1 MAWVATRR
9 GFSIASLVAQP
20 LELSCGFN
28 TISTYSSH
36 QHLLRGDSEACVH
49 TGQEAFKGFV
59 KAGWV
64 EGAQASLLM
73 WVPYH
78 FPWRQDWRVGKGD
91 VKWPHLYTHTHTD
104 DTLHLWWCEL
114 LAQTFLVVE
123 LFSPFPSGC
132 LFTANSCLLPGLLSK
147 SHFPAPIPCCTWRRK
162 TQAGVCRAAAKSIHL
177 GLTLSCLSQ
186 TSYCIPV

>member
-1 MAWVATRR
+1 MVWVATRR

-91 VKWPHLYTHTHTD
+91 VKWPHLYTHTQMTPYIYGGVSS
-104 DTLHLWWCEL
+104 LHK
-114 LAQTFLVVE
+114 
-123 LFSPFPSGC
+123 LFW
-132 LFTANSCLLPGLLSK
+132 LLS
-147 SHFPAPIPCCTWRRK
+147 SLAPSLQAVSSQPTAVSSLVCSPNPTFQHPSPAAPGDARLRLGC
-162 TQAGVCRAAAKSIHL
+162 AGLQQRAYI
-177 GLTLSCLSQ
+177 
-186 TSYCIPV
+186 